1 MNNSGK
7 PASVLSSI
15 AASAQRDRALLFQEM
30 FCSTLGSSWSYH
42 PLTVPRP
49 WGLVSLGSHD
59 LIRTSQK
66 LSLGS
71 LLLKE
76 EFHFLIL
83 AV

>member
-7 PASVLSSI
+7 PASVLSSV

-30 FCSTLGSSWSYH
+30 LCSTLGSSWNCQ
-42 PLTVPRP
+42 PLTVPRLRG
-49 WGLVSLGSHD
+49 WVSLGSHD
-59 LIRTSQK
+59 SIRTNQN